1 MTRPQLAAPQGAAP
15 QTEPPKIQ
23 QLLQSPE
30 MVKRMQAVL
39 PRHLSPERML
49 RVMAQA
55 VFKTPKLAECHP
67 ITLLGAMMA
76 CASLGLEPNTPLGH
90 AYLIPFE
97 KRKKVGP
104 GKDDWATDRV
114 EVNLIIGYKGLI
126 DLARRSGSLE
136 SIHAD
141 VVYEGDEFS
150 FEYGTNTHLRH
161 VPIGDRDGRIPKW
174 AYAHAKLKD
183 GGQAF
188 EVLPYAEVLK
198 IRNAS
203 QGYQQASRQRDGG
216 KSNPWIAFEH
226 EMSVKTMIRRLSKFL
241 PASIEFANAAEL
253 DRMSETGGAN
263 LAVFS
268 DLRDS
273 TGFDAGLALTQS
285 ADVEI
290 TPTAS
295 TDEGKEA
302 PAPVEVESAPKT
314 AASGA
319 APNQAP
325 PNGTPADDASKTS
338 DDLWGE

>member
-1 MTRPQLAAPQGAAP
+1 MTRPQIAAPQGAKGDAP
-15 QTEPPKIQ
+15 KQPPRIQ
-23 QLLQSPE
+23 DMLQSPD

-97 KRKKVGP
+97 KRKKVGN
-104 GKDDWATDRV
+104 DWVTERV
-114 EVNLIIGYKGLI
+114 DVNLIIGYKGLI
-126 DLARRSGSLE
+126 DLARRSGDLE

-161 VPIGDRDGRIPKW
+161 VPTGDREGRIPKW
-174 AYAHAKLKD
+174 AYAHAKLKG
-183 GGQAF
+183 GGQGF
-188 EVLPYAEVLK
+188 EVLPYIEVLK

-253 DRMSETGGAN
+253 DRMSDGGSAN

-273 TGFDAGLALTQS
+273 TGFDASLALTQT
-285 ADVEI
+285 AEAEI
-290 TPTAS
+290 TPTVDAG
-295 TDEGKEA
+295 EAEPQAEPVQQAA
-302 PAPVEVESAPKT
+302 PAQEPK
-314 AASGA
+314 AAKPA
-319 APNQAP
+319 AKPPAAEEDFF
-325 PNGTPADDASKTS
+325 PNGD
-338 DDLWGE
+338 